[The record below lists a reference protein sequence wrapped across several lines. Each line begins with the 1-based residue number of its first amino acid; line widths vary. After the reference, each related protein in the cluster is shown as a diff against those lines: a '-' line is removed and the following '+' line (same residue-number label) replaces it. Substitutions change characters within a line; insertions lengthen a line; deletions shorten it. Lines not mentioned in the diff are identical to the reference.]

1 MSAHEHPRIT
11 HRSVLALAVPVM
23 LSNVSTPLIGIV
35 DTAVV
40 GQIPDPAQI
49 GAVAVAAL
57 VFTFVFWAFGFLR
70 MGTTGLTAQALG
82 ARDGDELLAC
92 LGRSL
97 LIAGAVGVAL
107 IVLQWPIREA
117 AFGLLDGG
125 ARVEGLART
134 YFDIRI
140 WAAPA
145 TLANYA
151 LLGWFIGR
159 GRAGTALVLQLTLN
173 VSNVAL
179 DVLFVL
185 GFGMGVA
192 GVALGTLL
200 AECIAAGVGLA
211 LAWVHVR
218 GVDGRWSRAR
228 LLDAARLTRT
238 LAVNRDIMIRS
249 MALICMLL
257 WFMAQGAKQ
266 GEVVL
271 AANAVLMH
279 FVSTASYFLD
289 GLAFAAESLVGR
301 AVGAAKRAMFDAAV
315 FVTTLWAVLLAGALS
330 LAFLLA
336 GPAVIDLLTV
346 DAATREAA
354 REHLAWAALSPLVG
368 VWAYQLDG
376 IFIGA
381 TRTVEMRTSML
392 LSLAIFLAAWWLL
405 RGWGN
410 HGLWAAYY
418 VSFVARAVTL
428 GGHFPRLA
436 RGVGASPS

>member
-1 MSAHEHPRIT
+1 
-11 HRSVLALAVPVM
+11 
-23 LSNVSTPLIGIV
+23 
-35 DTAVV
+35 
-40 GQIPDPAQI
+40 
-49 GAVAVAAL
+49 
-57 VFTFVFWAFGFLR
+57 
-70 MGTTGLTAQALG
+70 
-82 ARDGDELLAC
+82 
-92 LGRSL
+92 GRAL
-97 LIAGAVGVAL
+97 LIAAVVCAGL

-117 AFGLLDGG
+117 AFALLDGG
-125 ARVEGLART
+125 ERVESLARE

-173 VSNVAL
+173 LSNVAL

-228 LLDAARLTRT
+228 LLDAARLART

-249 MALICMLL
+249 MALIFISL
-257 WFMAQGAKQ
+257 WFVAQGAKQ

-279 FVSTASYFLD
+279 FVATASYFLD
-289 GLAFAAESLVGR
+289 GLAFAAEALVGR
-301 AVGAAKRAMFDAAV
+301 AVGAMRRALFDAAV
-315 FVTTLWAVLLAGALS
+315 FITTLWA
-330 LAFLLA
+330 
-336 GPAVIDLLTV
+336 
-346 DAATREAA
+346 
-354 REHLAWAALSPLVG
+354 
-368 VWAYQLDG
+368 
-376 IFIGA
+376 
-381 TRTVEMRTSML
+381 
-392 LSLAIFLAAWWLL
+392 
-405 RGWGN
+405 
-410 HGLWAAYY
+410 
-418 VSFVARAVTL
+418 
-428 GGHFPRLA
+428 
-436 RGVGASPS
+436 